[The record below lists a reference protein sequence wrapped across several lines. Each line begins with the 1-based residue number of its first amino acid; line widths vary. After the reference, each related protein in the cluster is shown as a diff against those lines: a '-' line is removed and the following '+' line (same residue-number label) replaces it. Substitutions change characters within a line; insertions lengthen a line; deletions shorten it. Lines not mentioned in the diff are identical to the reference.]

1 MNATREPYIDSV
13 ESFIKSNPIRM
24 RVFIIYFA
32 ALFLA
37 AYFMPSIIR
46 SDIFTNDMAQ
56 WTSWAYS
63 FQDPTLFDGDINKT
77 YWLANFPLGYKAM
90 FEILSP
96 FIDTEM
102 LGKVIGFLLAALVA
116 FLSYVLGKQITGGK
130 AWGGIANLVFVVLCQ
145 FTSFPPIMLLNREV
159 GGLLRSFALSIVL
172 L

>member
-46 SDIFTNDMAQ
+46 SDIFTNDMSQ

-77 YWLANFPLGYKAM
+77 YWLANSPLGYKAM

-102 LGKVIGFLLAALVA
+102 LGKVI
-116 FLSYVLGKQITGGK
+116 
-130 AWGGIANLVFVVLCQ
+130 
-145 FTSFPPIMLLNREV
+145 
-159 GGLLRSFALSIVL
+159 
-172 L
+172 